1 MRIFFPYWHSF
12 SRAFNSSFCEICL
25 LSKPSFDIFSVI
37 PRAKF
42 RHTSHLFSKS
52 LFLKLWLQILI
63 ILYIH
68 LSNFFIYAYIIGYI
82 YLIQALMRK
91 NGIRLFLG
99 MFSNRSRE
107 KRSTDNFNVFQEY
120 TRKRRNWLGGPKK
133 RNYWLS
139 IPSAS
144 KNYWHNKKRLS

>member
-1 MRIFFPYWHSF
+1 MRKFFFSF
-12 SRAFNSSFCEICL
+12 LAFSYQVTLHIYLLDLSSLKTFA
-25 LSKPSFDIFSVI
+25 IFSVI
-37 PRAKF
+37 PHARF
-42 RHTSHLFSKS
+42 RHTSHHSLKS
-52 LFLKLWLQILI
+52 LFLKLCLQIFI